1 MRFLSILLP
10 LLITPGFAQNQV
22 YQFSVDQDRLSGAAD
37 FSFLNH
43 ALTPA
48 DRLFVKGDHFYRA
61 GKDRKPNTSDDERV
75 RLFGVNLAFGANFPE
90 EKDAVR
96 IARRLRRLGVN
107 LVRLHHMDSSPDREP
122 DTARSLLTQGPYP
135 TLNPV
140 SVARLR
146 SFLSALAAEGIYANL
161 NLHVGYEF
169 RPAVDHVP
177 PMPEGMR
184 FPTQSKPLHIFHP
197 RMVDLQCEY
206 TRKVIEALRLKNDPV
221 LGMVEIDNET
231 SLLREWQTNILEP
244 AVAGEYKVELERQF
258 QEYRKAGP
266 KTGDSLRVSRTDA
279 GPGTTV
285 VPGDDYVL
293 FLADRDRYY
302 LKRMLDAV
310 RQSTDRWVPV
320 AGTQMGYGGLI
331 NMDTHADLDYQ
342 DNHFYIDHYA
352 FPHQRWDGRDWRIR
366 DLSSVGSGL
375 ATYLN
380 MAAAREAGRPYT
392 VSEFNQPWPNTH
404 AAEID
409 PTLAAF
415 GAFQDW
421 DSLMHFAY
429 AHGRNWD
436 DGAPN
441 GFNINGDWTKFPNL
455 GQAAWLFRTGAIRS
469 GLKPVD
475 IPVSKEM
482 RVQAAREKVNGRIS
496 TFLEKAAG
504 YDAALAM
511 LHPVRLAKD
520 KSGSLPAMK
529 AEAPYRSDTGEL
541 EYDPAGKVFVIGAR
555 KAAGVFGFVGAGKK
569 ASAGA
574 LDVELSASSRGFVSL
589 LLTSLDGRPL
599 EQSRRMLLS
608 MPGYTLCVQ
617 PGSEPPRP
625 QKLIHYPE
633 TTDWWTLEPE
643 PSYPSKQSGT
653 MNSGPGPVWMERVEA
668 TVTLHTS
675 VRRIAVYPL
684 DGAGARMKPI
694 SSRDIEPVKG
704 GFRIRLQ
711 SDGQDFAPWYEV
723 TE

>member
-1 MRFLSILLP
+1 MRFLRVLLP
-10 LLITPGFAQNQV
+10 LLITPAFAQNQV

-48 DRLFVKGDHFYRA
+48 DRLFVKGDHFYRV
-61 GKDRKPNTSDDERV
+61 GKDRKPNTGDDERV
-75 RLFGVNLAFGANFPE
+75 RLFGVNFAFGANFPE

-96 IARRLRRLGVN
+96 IAKRLRRLGVN

-135 TLNPV
+135 SLNPV
-140 SVARLR
+140 SVSRLR
-146 SFLSALAAEGIYANL
+146 TFLSALAAEGIYANL

-169 RPAVDHVP
+169 RPTVDRIP
-177 PMPEGMR
+177 AMPEGMR
-184 FPTQSKPLHIFHP
+184 FPTQSKPLHIFYP
-197 RMVDLQCEY
+197 RMVNLQCEY

-221 LGMVEIDNET
+221 LGLIEIDNET
-231 SLLREWQTNILEP
+231 SLVREWQTNTLEP
-244 AVAGEYKVELERQF
+244 AVAGEYKTELERQF
-258 QEYRKAGP
+258 QEYRKGQ
-266 KTGDSLRVSRTDA
+266 GN
-279 GPGTTV
+279 
-285 VPGDDYVL
+285 DYVL

-310 RQSTDRWVPV
+310 RESTDRWVPV

-366 DLSSVGSGL
+366 DMSSVGSGL

-380 MAAAREAGRPYT
+380 MAAVREAGRPYT

-421 DSLMHFAY
+421 DSIMHFAY
-429 AHGRNWD
+429 SHARNWD

-441 GFNINGDWTKFPNL
+441 AFNINGDWTKFPNI
-455 GQAAWLFRTGAIRS
+455 GQSAWLFRSGAIRT

-482 RVQAAREKVNGRIS
+482 RVQAMREKMNGRIS
-496 TFLEKAAG
+496 MFLEKAAG
-504 YDAALAM
+504 YDAAVAM

-520 KSGSLPAMK
+520 KAGSLPAMK

-541 EYDPAGKVFVIGAR
+541 EYDPAAKVLIIAAR
-555 KAAGVFGFVGAGKK
+555 KAAGIFGFVGAGKK

-574 LDVELSASSRGFVSL
+574 IDIELGVSTRGFLSL
-589 LLTSLDGRPL
+589 LVTPLDDRPL
-599 EQSRRMLLS
+599 EQSRRLLLS
-608 MPGYTLCVQ
+608 IPGYTLRVQ
-617 PGSEPPRP
+617 PGSEPTRP
-625 QKLIHYPE
+625 QRLIHYPD
-633 TTDWWTLEPE
+633 TTDWWTLEPD
-643 PSYPSKQSGT
+643 PSFPDKPSGT

-668 TVTLHTS
+668 TITLRTS
-675 VRRIAVYPL
+675 ARKIAVYPL

-694 SSRDIEPVKG
+694 SNRDIEPIKG

-711 SDGQDFAPWYEV
+711 AEGQDFAPWYEV
-723 TE
+723 AE